1 MADLKLDAP
10 ERVVPF
16 LNLSELSDM
25 LIEIQGE
32 HTGSITMFG
41 NVAVTLLKMMGQ
53 SGKQEGALR
62 EEDVPEAL
70 NSLRK
75 ALQSAP
81 DQSSDDKNSD
91 GDDDSVGI
99 KTRAAPLIKMLE
111 ESVDKGGYVMWKP
124 Q

>member
-1 MADLKLDAP
+1 
-10 ERVVPF
+10 
-16 LNLSELSDM
+16 M

-111 ESVDKGGYVMWKP
+111 ESVDKGSYVMWKP